1 MCKVT
6 LWEAKKSLAIFISE
20 ARWCADQEKG
30 FAAMLTIFPVILAV
44 GEADTLASEMEHQ
57 LESFINQSPSYR
69 SWLLHEEEDLPTE
82 EIVSLLYKLRNALAH
97 NASTPE
103 SIYLVK
109 SIKDAKEE
117 LKDYGDK
124 KFVGVIEFIDAVE
137 SYVQSVL
144 KQKATVTFDPRPRA
158 ARRPARVGKF
168 RTVPMSGYG
177 IPEDDD
183 A

>member
-1 MCKVT
+1 MSKIT
-6 LWEAKKSLAIFISE
+6 LWDAKKSLEIFIGE
-20 ARWCADQEKG
+20 ARWCAKQEKG
-30 FAAMLTIFPVILAV
+30 FSAMLTTFPVILAV
-44 GEADTLASEMEHQ
+44 GEAETSTNDMEHQ
-57 LESFINQSPSYR
+57 LDSFVSQSPSYR
-69 SWLLHEEEDLPTE
+69 SWLLHGGEDLSKK
-82 EIVSLLYKLRNALAH
+82 EICDLLYKLRNALAH

-103 SIYLVK
+103 NIYLVK
-109 SIKDAKEE
+109 SLKEAEGQIKN
-117 LKDYGDK
+117 YGSK

-168 RTVPMSGYG
+168 STVPMSGYG
-177 IPEDDD
+177 IPEDDN